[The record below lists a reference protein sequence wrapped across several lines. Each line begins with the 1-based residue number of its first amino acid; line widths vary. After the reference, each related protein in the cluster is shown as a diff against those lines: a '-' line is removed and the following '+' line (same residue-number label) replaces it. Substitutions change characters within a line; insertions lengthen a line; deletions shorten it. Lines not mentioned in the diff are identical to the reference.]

1 MATTTTTTTQDTTS
15 VSKLNIPTQQKLR
28 VDGTDPVYGD
38 WRDDLARDGYAVVKG
53 AVPRDRALNYADRML
68 GLLES
73 L

>member
-1 MATTTTTTTQDTTS
+1 MTTQTVSGTTT
-15 VSKLNIPTQQKLR
+15 NIGQIGLTGSGR
-28 VDGTDPVYGD
+28 MMCDGTDPMFGD

-53 AVPRDRALNYADRML
+53 AVPQDRALSYGSRML